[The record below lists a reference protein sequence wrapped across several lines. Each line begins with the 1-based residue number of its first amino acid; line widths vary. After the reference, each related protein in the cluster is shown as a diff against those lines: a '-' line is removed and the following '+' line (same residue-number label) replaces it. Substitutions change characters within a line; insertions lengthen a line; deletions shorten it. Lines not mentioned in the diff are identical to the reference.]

1 MTDFARLRLVYLLTG
16 VVNAQWGAC
25 LPALDARLDLGE
37 GRLGGVLLAMGLS
50 AMAGMTAAGHLA
62 ARPLLA
68 WTAPATAL
76 ALAGPAVAD
85 GYGALIVAAGFLGLL
100 LGGLNVVLTLHA
112 TAAEH
117 AHQQPIMS
125 RLHALWT
132 VGAVGGGLAVAA
144 ALHAGIGVK
153 ALLAVNGFALAVV
166 MGVVTFRVQPP
177 VPRPAEPGTSA
188 RRNPL
193 LVVAMGLLG
202 AAAFLTEGAATDWAG
217 VHARRVLDVTP
228 AVASLAYTA
237 FLTAM
242 TVVRLAGDLLRSRL
256 GPSVTLRTAGLA
268 TATGLLLVI
277 TSSATGP
284 LGAYA
289 GWALAGAGMALI
301 WPVLASTAGH
311 GTPRQLSTIT
321 TLSYSGSLVGPAAI
335 AYIAASTSLPTAL
348 ALPAAL
354 ALLLAVTGPAGLG
367 AWTGTTSTAARE
379 RKLLERR

>member
-1 MTDFARLRLVYLLTG
+1 MTDFARLRLIYLLTG

-25 LPALDARLDLGE
+25 LPALDARLNLGE
-37 GRLGGVLLAMGLS
+37 GRLGVMLLAMGLS
-50 AMAGMTAAGHLA
+50 AMAGMTAAGRLA

-85 GYGALIVAAGFLGLL
+85 GYWALTVAAGVLGLL

-112 TAAEH
+112 AAAEH
-117 AHQQPIMS
+117 AHQQPLMS

-144 ALHAGIGVK
+144 ALQAGVGVE
-153 ALLAVNGFALAVV
+153 ALLAFSGLTSAVV
-166 MGVVTFRVQPP
+166 MGVLTWRARPP
-177 VPRPAEPGTSA
+177 VPRPAESGTTA
-188 RRNPL
+188 RRSPL
-193 LVVAMGLLG
+193 LVMAMGLLG

-217 VHARRVLDVTP
+217 VHARRVLDITP
-228 AVASLAYTA
+228 AVASLTYTA

-242 TVVRLAGDLLRSRL
+242 TVVRLAGDLLHSRL
-256 GPSVTLRTAGLA
+256 GPGATLRTAGLA
-268 TATGLLLVI
+268 TATGLLLVV
-277 TSSATGP
+277 SSSTTGP

-289 GWALAGAGMALI
+289 GWALAGAGMALV

-311 GTPRQLSTIT
+311 GTPRQLATIT

-335 AYIAASTSLPTAL
+335 GYIATSASLPTAL

-354 ALLLAVTGPAGLG
+354 AALLALTGPYVLA
-367 AWTGTTSTAARE
+367 AWTSTTAAAGRQ
-379 RKLLERR
+379 RKLLEQR

>member
-1 MTDFARLRLVYLLTG
+1 MTDFARLRLIYLLTG

-50 AMAGMTAAGHLA
+50 AMAGMAAAGRLA
-62 ARPLLA
+62 ARPLLV
-68 WTAPATAL
+68 WTAPAAAL
-76 ALAGPAVAD
+76 ALVGPAVAD
-85 GYGALIVAAGFLGLL
+85 GYGALMVAAGVLGLL

-112 TAAEH
+112 AAAEH
-117 AHQQPIMS
+117 VHQQPAMS
-125 RLHALWT
+125 RLHAMWT

-144 ALHAGIGVK
+144 ALQAGAGVAAVLASSGLVLAAAIGV
-153 ALLAVNGFALAVV
+153 A
-166 MGVVTFRVQPP
+166 TFRARPP
-177 VPRPAEPGTSA
+177 APRPAAPGTTA
-188 RRNPL
+188 RRSPL

-237 FLTAM
+237 FLAAM
-242 TVVRLAGDLLRSRL
+242 TVVRFAGDFLRSRL
-256 GPSVTLRTAGLA
+256 GPGVTLRTAGMA

-277 TSSATGP
+277 SSSTLGT

-311 GTPRQLSTIT
+311 GTPGQLSTIT

-335 AYIAASTSLPTAL
+335 AYIAAATSLPTAL
-348 ALPAAL
+348 ALPAVLAALL
-354 ALLLAVTGPAGLG
+354 ALTGPYVLA
-367 AWTGTTSTAARE
+367 AWIGTTADGGRE
-379 RKLLERR
+379 RELLEQR